1 MFNFTHFTAALA
13 LGLALA
19 AATPALA
26 AQRSQHPG
34 HAARAQAVPTEQA
47 VPGEDG
53 VSSARAKALQDCA
66 GASGGFTQHSWGTT
80 QSQLYRSCM
89 AKHGEAE

>member
-1 MFNFTHFTAALA
+1 MINFTRVTTALA

-47 VPGEDG
+47 VPGEG
-53 VSSARAKALQDCA
+53 GMSSARAKALQDCSDT
-66 GASGGFTQHSWGTT
+66 SGKFTQHSWGIT
-80 QSQLYRSCM
+80 QSQLYRACM
-89 AKHGEAE
+89 AGHGEAE

>member
-1 MFNFTHFTAALA
+1 MINLTKVTIALA

-34 HAARAQAVPTEQA
+34 HAARAQAVPADQA
-47 VPGEDG
+47 VPGEGG
-53 VSSARAKALQDCA
+53 VSSARAKALQHCA
-66 GASGGFTQHSWGTT
+66 GMSGGFTQHGWGST
-80 QSQLYRSCM
+80 QSQVYRSCM
-89 AKHGEAE
+89 AGHGEAE

>member
-1 MFNFTHFTAALA
+1 MINFTKVTAALA

-26 AQRSQHPG
+26 AQRSYHPG
-34 HAARAQAVPTEQA
+34 HAARAQAVPADQA
-47 VPGEDG
+47 VPGEGG
-53 VSSARAKALQDCA
+53 VSSARAKALQDCSSM
-66 GASGGFTQHSWGTT
+66 SGGFSQHGWGTT

>member
-1 MFNFTHFTAALA
+1 MINLTKITTALA
-13 LGLALA
+13 LSLALA

-34 HAARAQAVPTEQA
+34 HAARAQAVPTEQT
-47 VPGEDG
+47 VPAEGG
-53 VSSARAKALQDCA
+53 VSSARAKALQDCV

-89 AKHGEAE
+89 ANHGEAE

>member
-26 AQRSQHPG
+26 VQRSYHPG
-34 HAARAQAVPTEQA
+34 HAARAQSRAPPTRPFA
-47 VPGEDG
+47 
-53 VSSARAKALQDCA
+53 ARAV
-66 GASGGFTQHSWGTT
+66 
-80 QSQLYRSCM
+80 
-89 AKHGEAE
+89 